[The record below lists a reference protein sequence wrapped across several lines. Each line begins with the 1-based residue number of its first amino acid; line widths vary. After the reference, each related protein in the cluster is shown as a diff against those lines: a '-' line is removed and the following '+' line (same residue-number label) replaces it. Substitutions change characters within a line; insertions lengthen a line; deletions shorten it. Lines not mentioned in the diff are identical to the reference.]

1 MPPSLSSTPPD
12 SLPPSDSLPGSALNP
27 LFDKVRIVL
36 VETSH
41 AGNLGAAARAIKV
54 MGLSRLTLVTPRVP
68 IDAVARAR
76 ASGADDVL
84 DAAQIVGTLDEA
96 LTGCVF
102 AVAATARPRQI
113 SPDVHDARTAV
124 QHALAAA
131 IDGDIAFVFGN
142 ETSGLSSDHARR
154 CQALAHI
161 PAAPGYSSLNLA
173 AAVQVFAYECRM
185 ALLSADQFAALR
197 EPAGVIDVPASAEEV
212 EGLVRH
218 CESALAEIG
227 FYEPANPRRLIPRL
241 RRLFGRARLEREEV
255 NILRGILKA
264 AVKHGS

>member
-1 MPPSLSSTPPD
+1 MPD
-12 SLPPSDSLPGSALNP
+12 SPAENRSDPLAPLDSLLSR
-27 LFDKVRIVL
+27 VRVVL

-41 AGNLGAAARAIKV
+41 PGNLGAVARAMKV

-68 IDAVARAR
+68 VDAVARAR

-84 DAAQIVGTLDEA
+84 DAAKIMPTLDEA

-113 SPDVHDARTAV
+113 SPDAHDARTAV
-124 QHALAAA
+124 QRAVAAA
-131 IDGDIAFVFGN
+131 QEGEIAFVFGN
-142 ETSGLSSDHARR
+142 ETSGLSSDHVRR
-154 CQALAHI
+154 CQALGHI
-161 PAAPGYSSLNLA
+161 PAASGYSSLNLA
-173 AAVQVFAYECRM
+173 AAVQVFTYELRM
-185 ALLSADQFAALR
+185 ALLSVEQLAAFA
-197 EPAGVIDVPASAEEV
+197 EPGGVIDVPASAEEV

-218 CESALAEIG
+218 CETALAEIG

-241 RRLFGRARLEREEV
+241 RRLFGRARLEREEL

-264 AVKHGS
+264 AVKHRA